1 MTRIWNPYTFTPLG
15 NPIVGEAPPVL
26 RVMGGMQATA
36 QQLSYAQQRFT
47 QFVMQ
52 ARLSTVPN
60 PTEAGRLQDGTQ
72 YRIVKVG
79 PQTVMEIWPGGDEA
93 QKVFSGILFLPSKT
107 LLVNDGEMDAP
118 SKKWRVVD
126 VSSIPIDS
134 SYYSG
139 ALQKRLTVSRSTPG
153 SGRGQYFYGFGSFGR
168 YGNAAAGYFGNPNP
182 GSSGT
187 AGMTQDGRV
196 DLFNY
201 STATRQLQI
210 FRSVDTELHKT
221 LPPYGVQPTPTIMQL
236 APAEILV
243 AANTTSAIAVGPAA
257 SKRGNRICFAID
269 YYEPIVIGVDYVL
282 GQPLTLETPHRF
294 LGYVSSGGLIWAA
307 SPNNVSFEWRYKQT
321 GASQIKESRREG
333 GVFQAP
339 QTTKTIPLPTI
350 NPPTT
355 FGAFT
360 VSGGAVRYSP
370 STSSFVMRDIS
381 HPRHVCTS
389 IYDIHRTEYDTSDEL
404 DYKIN
409 SSATGPIRF
418 SLERTESIA
427 AVRSLEYTGVEQIV
441 PAIEHKKF
449 SYLQSVSGSMN
460 FKRVYGVSGDEVPPG
475 GPPSKKV
482 GDFNP
487 LGDAI
492 SHADTYGASSIIT
505 LVQERVLLL
514 GVDERQF
521 VEHKETYSETSSF
534 SSSRSNVPG
543 YLYILNSSYSADIDY
558 TLVKERRDL
567 LLFDPAWDLMCY
579 TERVTTV
586 QRTAHTERTVTHSGA
601 TPTITESNSGGGPLP
616 PEPQQYIVI
625 NFRGAETRFS
635 IPFLAPDHVADAA
648 LRRNALRTLCPATGI
663 APGNAPNGSFDTIGG
678 FYGFEVNMAPVM
690 DGAVKNAP
698 RFLSIY
704 NAPPTEDIVVS
715 AQAIDFRGL
724 SPAIYAGEYS
734 PEITYTKTPETGAAL
749 LTIYFNRRGTEIRKR
764 YLFDAAG
771 MRDAD
776 AVVAGIPVTGDVVE
790 SPRGPF

>member
-1 MTRIWNPYTFTPLG
+1 MSIWNPFAFTPTG
-15 NPIVGEAPPVL
+15 QAVAPVAPPAL
-26 RVMGGMQATA
+26 RVIDGQATA
-36 QQLSYAQQRFT
+36 QQLAHAQDAFYRFCAS
-47 QFVMQ
+47 
-52 ARLSTVPN
+52 ARLSAVPN
-60 PTEAGRLQDGTQ
+60 PTETGRLPDGTR
-72 YRIVKVG
+72 YRIVTVG
-79 PQTVMEIWPGGDEA
+79 AQTTMEIWPGGDEA
-93 QKVFSGILFLPSKT
+93 KRVFSGILFLPSKT

-126 VSSIPIDS
+126 VSSIPIDI

-139 ALQKRLTVSRSTPG
+139 ALRKRLTVSKRTPV
-153 SGRGQYFYGFGSFGR
+153 SGRGQYFYGSGSFGR
-168 YGNAAAGYFGNPNP
+168 YGNAAAHYFGNPNP
-182 GSSGT
+182 ASSGT

-201 STATRQLQI
+201 SNATRQLQI
-210 FRSVDTELHKT
+210 FRSVDTELYKT
-221 LPPYGVQPTPTIMQL
+221 LPPYGVGSTPTIMQL

-243 AANTTSAIAVGPAA
+243 AANTTSAIAIGPTA
-257 SKRGNRICFAID
+257 SKRGNRICFAVD
-269 YYEPIVIGVDYVL
+269 YYVPVVVGVDYVP

-294 LGYVSSGGLIWAA
+294 LGYVSSGGLIWVG
-307 SPNNVSFEWRYKQT
+307 SPSVLSEWSYKQT

-350 NPPTT
+350 NPSTN
-355 FGAFT
+355 FGLVT
-360 VSGGAVRYSP
+360 VSGGVVRYSP
-370 STSSFVMRDIS
+370 SISSFVMRDIS

-409 SSATGPIRF
+409 SSATGPIEF
-418 SLERTESIA
+418 ALERTESIA

-441 PAIEHKKF
+441 PVIEHKTF
-449 SYLQSVSGSMN
+449 SYLQSVSGSMS
-460 FKRVYGVSGDEVPPG
+460 FEKVYAVSGDEVPPG
-475 GPPSKKV
+475 GPPSTKV

-487 LGDAI
+487 LGDEV
-492 SHADTYGASSIIT
+492 SHVDTYGASSIIT
-505 LVQERVLLL
+505 LVQESVLLL
-514 GVDERQF
+514 GVDELQF

-534 SSSRSNVPG
+534 SSSRSSVTDHPT
-543 YLYILNSSYSADIDY
+543 LENSSYSADIDY
-558 TLVKERRDL
+558 TLVKENRNL

-586 QRTAHTERTVTHSGA
+586 RTTAHTERTVTYSGT

-616 PEPQQYIVI
+616 PEPQKYIVLK
-625 NFRGAETRFS
+625 FRGAETRFS
-635 IPFLAPDHVADAA
+635 IPFLAPDHVDNAA
-648 LRRNALRTLCPATGI
+648 LRRNALRTLYPATGI

-678 FYGFEVNMAPVM
+678 FYGFDVDTAPAM
-690 DGAVKNAP
+690 DGAVKNTP
-698 RFLSIY
+698 RVLHIF
-704 NAPPTEDIVVS
+704 NAPPTEEIVVS

-724 SPAIYAGEYS
+724 SPAIYEGEID

-776 AVVAGIPVTGDVVE
+776 AVVAGIPVTGGVVE

>member
-1 MTRIWNPYTFTPLG
+1 MSIWNPFAFTPTG
-15 NPIVGEAPPVL
+15 QAMAPVAPPAL
-26 RVMGGMQATA
+26 RVIGGQATA
-36 QQLSYAQQRFT
+36 QQLTHAQDAFYRFCAST
-47 QFVMQ
+47 
-52 ARLSTVPN
+52 RLSAVPN
-60 PTEAGRLQDGTQ
+60 PVETGRLPDGTQ

-79 PQTVMEIWPGGDEA
+79 PQTTMEIWPGGGEA

-107 LLVNDGEMDAP
+107 LLVNDGKMDAP

-153 SGRGQYFYGFGSFGR
+153 SGQGQYFYGFGSFGR
-168 YGNAAAGYFGNPNP
+168 YGNAAAHYFGNPNL

-187 AGMTQDGRV
+187 AGMAQDGRV

-243 AANTTSAIAVGPAA
+243 AANTTSAITVGPTA
-257 SKRGNRICFAID
+257 SKRGNRICFAVD

-282 GQPLTLETPHRF
+282 GQPLTLETPHQF
-294 LGYVSSGGLIWAA
+294 LGSVSSGGLIWAA
-307 SPNNVSFEWRYKQT
+307 SPSVLYDWRYKQT

-355 FGAFT
+355 FGAVT

-370 STSSFVMRDIS
+370 SISSFVMRDIS

-404 DYKIN
+404 DYKMN
-409 SSATGPIRF
+409 SSATGPITF

-441 PAIEHKKF
+441 PAIERKTF
-449 SYLQSVSGSMN
+449 SYLQSVSGSMS
-460 FKRVYGVSGDEVPPG
+460 FERVYAVSGDEVPPG
-475 GPPSKKV
+475 GPPSIKV

-487 LGDAI
+487 LGDEI

-505 LVQERVLLL
+505 LVQESVLLL
-514 GVDERQF
+514 GGDERQF

-534 SSSRSNVPG
+534 SSSRSTSDPG
-543 YLYILNSSYSADIDY
+543 YINLDNSSYSADINY
-558 TLVKERRDL
+558 TLVKEKRDL

-586 QRTAHTERTVTHSGA
+586 QRTAHTERTVTHSGT

-616 PEPQQYIVI
+616 PEPQKYIVL

-678 FYGFEVNMAPVM
+678 FYGFDINMAAAM

-698 RFLSIY
+698 RVLNIF
-704 NAPPTEDIVVS
+704 NAPPTEEIVVS
-715 AQAIDFRGL
+715 AQALDFRGL
-724 SPAIYAGEYS
+724 SPAIYVGEIN

-776 AVVAGIPVTGDVVE
+776 AVVAGIPVTGGVVE